1 MDNTT
6 NSMPETVS
14 SLTAGRADGRPH
26 TIPALK
32 EWYPGS
38 AAYTFSSQAHI
49 LIDPASSS
57 QLEMI
62 GTVLADDIEQLTG
75 LRLPVLVAAEA
86 QPGDIVLRLD
96 PFEDTP
102 GAEGYT
108 LSITQLVSSVREPSR
123 ASSTAPVR
131 CCNCCAREQLCAE
144 GSHAIGRIIPSVV

>member
-14 SLTAGRADGRPH
+14 SLTVGRADGRPH

-108 LSITQLVSSVREPSR
+108 LSITPTSIIRARTEQGLFNGTRTLLQLLRQGTTVREG
-123 ASSTAPVR
+123 V
-131 CCNCCAREQLCAE
+131 AR
-144 GSHAIGRIIPSVV
+144 